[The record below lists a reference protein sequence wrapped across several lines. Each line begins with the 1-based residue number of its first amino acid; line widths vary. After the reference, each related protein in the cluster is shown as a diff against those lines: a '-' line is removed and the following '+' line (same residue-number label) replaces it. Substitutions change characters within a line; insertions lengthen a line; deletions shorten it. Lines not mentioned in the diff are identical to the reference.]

1 MTTKKRTRRWRELD
15 TSLPREQKKYELPI
29 PSREFILS
37 YLETQNVPITRE
49 EFYDTWNI
57 IDDWEREALRR
68 RFKAMERDGQ
78 LIRNRRS
85 GYGVAAKMNL
95 IKGRVVGHPEGY
107 GFLIPDDGSE
117 DLYISPR
124 QMRQLLHGDRVMVR
138 VAGIDHRGRRESAVV
153 DILERGTE
161 QIVGRLFQERGVIF
175 VVPDNKRI
183 HHDILVPS
191 EYLGEA
197 QAGQIVIVELISQ
210 PSKQA
215 PPIGRVK
222 EVLGEHMAPGMEVQI
237 AIARHEIPTEWPVA
251 ALEEAKKFPSQV
263 PETAKEKR
271 VDLRDLPLVTI
282 DGIDARDFDD
292 AVYCEQRGKNWRLI
306 VAIADVAWYVRPN
319 SALDEEAQLR
329 GNSVYLPDRVIPM
342 LPEALS
348 NGLCSLNPQVDRLCM
363 ACEMTINGEGRIV
376 RSRFMEAV
384 MRSQARLTYDAVAA
398 ILVDRN
404 PDICG
409 QYESLL
415 PHLEALYGLYEV
427 LRSARE
433 KRGALDLDTQ
443 ETAIEYSAEQKIERI
458 VPVQRNAAHRLI
470 EECMLSANVA
480 AARFLQRHRLPT
492 LYRVHEGPTQE
503 KLTRLKG
510 FLSELG
516 LGLGGG
522 DKPSPKDYAMLL
534 KRSLGRP
541 DFHLIQTVI
550 LRSLSQAVY
559 SPEKRGHFGLALD
572 AYTHFTSPIRRY
584 PDLLVH
590 RAIRHILH
598 GGSNKDFSHTLQ
610 TLVGLGEHCSMTE
623 RRADEAVWDAIEW
636 LKCEFMLDKVGDI
649 FDGVVTG
656 VTGFG
661 LFVELQGV
669 FVEGLVHVT
678 ALHNDYYHF
687 DPVGH
692 RLRGERSGQVYR
704 LGDNIRVRIMRV
716 DLDERKIDF
725 ELANGQKTAPAKR
738 NRKRSRQKPK
748 NHRSD

>member
-1 MTTKKRTRRWRELD
+1 MTTKKRARRWRELD
-15 TSLPREQKKYELPI
+15 TSLQREQTKYELPI

-37 YLETQNVPITRE
+37 YLEDQGVPVTRE

-57 IDDWEREALRR
+57 VDEWEREALRR

-85 GYGVAAKMNL
+85 GYGVATKMNL

-161 QIVGRLFQERGVIF
+161 RVVGRLFQERGVIF

-183 HHDILVPS
+183 HHDILVPG
-191 EYLGEA
+191 EYLGAA

-210 PSKQA
+210 PSKKN

-237 AIARHEIPTEWPVA
+237 AIARHEIPTEWPAA
-251 ALEEAKKFPSQV
+251 ALEEAQQFPSEV
-263 PETAKEKR
+263 PESAKQQR

-306 VAIADVAWYVRPN
+306 VAIADVAWYVRPD

-376 RSRFMEAV
+376 RSRFIEAV

-398 ILVDRN
+398 MLVDKN
-404 PDICG
+404 PAICA
-409 QYESLL
+409 QYKALL
-415 PHLEALYGLYEV
+415 PHLEALYGLYKV
-427 LRSARE
+427 LHSARE

-443 ETAIEYSAEQKIERI
+443 ETAIEYSADRKIERI
-458 VPVQRNAAHRLI
+458 VPLTV
-470 EECMLSANVA
+470 SSKNVCC
-480 AARFLQRHRLPT
+480 LPT
-492 LYRVHEGPTQE
+492 WRQLAFYNVIGYPLYIVST
-503 KLTRLKG
+503 
-510 FLSELG
+510 
-516 LGLGGG
+516 
-522 DKPSPKDYAMLL
+522 
-534 KRSLGRP
+534 
-541 DFHLIQTVI
+541 
-550 LRSLSQAVY
+550 
-559 SPEKRGHFGLALD
+559 
-572 AYTHFTSPIRRY
+572 
-584 PDLLVH
+584 
-590 RAIRHILH
+590 
-598 GGSNKDFSHTLQ
+598 
-610 TLVGLGEHCSMTE
+610 
-623 RRADEAVWDAIEW
+623 
-636 LKCEFMLDKVGDI
+636 
-649 FDGVVTG
+649 
-656 VTGFG
+656 
-661 LFVELQGV
+661 
-669 FVEGLVHVT
+669 
-678 ALHNDYYHF
+678 
-687 DPVGH
+687 
-692 RLRGERSGQVYR
+692 
-704 LGDNIRVRIMRV
+704 RVR
-716 DLDERKIDF
+716 RK
-725 ELANGQKTAPAKR
+725 
-738 NRKRSRQKPK
+738 K
-748 NHRSD
+748 NSQN